1 MIILLILTIYVI
13 YKLYKI
19 LGQENESTFF
29 GQKTE
34 STKDIKEA
42 IVSEIKKSN
51 QNTKDEIFFQ
61 LTK

>member
-34 STKDIKEA
+34 STILENERFNVK
-42 IVSEIKKSN
+42 N
-51 QNTKDEIFFQ
+51 
-61 LTK
+61 